1 MPVSLILALLVG
13 VAVYEAAEALLGRG
27 VSVDRLQTVVV
38 GDGEAPESPPRRTF
52 VEALLVAVSPGMFE
66 RERMFERQNIV
77 NLLRRSGYHPYATPG
92 EYYAAVMGSLAR
104 GLVLAAAGSGLLA
117 LMGVGFLALPF
128 SALILF
134 NAYRRPLARI
144 KRAVRRRSELMRQ
157 NMLVGLTQLSVY
169 LEGGMGVQEALRR
182 TGSLGGPFC
191 NLLAFFAARL
201 EVEDPAAALRRMA
214 QHVPDPEDVNMRLFL
229 NDLEGYFLRRR
240 PLARAVRTLRDAVR
254 RDIRNATLER
264 AATVKRRAVLF
275 GVFAVIGLL
284 LSGIAPAFVR

>member
-1 MPVSLILALLVG
+1 MTASLILALLVG
-13 VAVYEAAEALLGRG
+13 VAVYEAADALLRPNI
-27 VSVDRLQTVVV
+27 SVDRLRPVVV
-38 GDGEAPESPPRRTF
+38 GGEDEAVRPPRRTF
-52 VEALLVAVSPGMFE
+52 LEALLVAVFPRWFD
-66 RERMFERQNIV
+66 RERMFERQNV
-77 NLLRRSGYHPYATPG
+77 VVLLRRSGYHPYAAAG

-117 LMGVGFLALPF
+117 LAGVGFLALPF
-128 SALILF
+128 SALILL

-169 LEGGMGVQEALRR
+169 LEAGMGVQEALRR

-191 NLLAFFAARL
+191 NLLAFLVSRL
-201 EVEDPAAALRRMA
+201 EVEEPQMALRRMA
-214 QHVPDPEDVNMRLFL
+214 EHVPDPEDVNMRLFL

-240 PLARAVRTLRDAVR
+240 PLAKAVRALRDAVR